1 MHFILAYYGTLPLPT
16 MTWNYLTSGF
26 TEVVKTRRRFSCTLL
41 YLDDA
46 YKNLSPEKFTYFWQ
60 IEWDGLKSMKSETA
74 QTLFFSDAVAL
85 SSTGSRDDKVTL
97 PDATMATPA
106 SEYVIHLFYV
116 SHWKEYTKAIFFYI
130 NFVSWNIFIDA
141 LGLDFYKAVYLLLQ
155 ARIYCS
161 INLVFLRALFVIS
174 FNLYFFGGFVVVTI
188 NAPRE
193 F

>member
-60 IEWDGLKSMKSETA
+60 IECDGLKSMKSETA
-74 QTLFFSDAVAL
+74 QTPLFSDAVAL
-85 SSTGSRDDKVTL
+85 STGSRDENVTL

-116 SHWKEYTKAIFFYI
+116 SHWKEFPKASFFLWI
-130 NFVSWNIFIDA
+130 LCLETSLLMLLA
-141 LGLDFYKAVYLLLQ
+141 LTFMKAVYLLLQ

-161 INLVFLRALFVIS
+161 ITPLFLIASFVIS
-174 FNLYFFGGFVVVTI
+174 FNLHFFGGFVVVTT
-188 NAPRE
+188 NTPRE

>member
-26 TEVVKTRRRFSCTLL
+26 TEVVTTRRRFSCTLL

-74 QTLFFSDAVAL
+74 QTLFFSDAFEPLSRCRRLAL
-85 SSTGSRDDKVTL
+85 GTRTWPYLIPPWRRQQVKTLFTSFMSLIERSTQKQV
-97 PDATMATPA
+97 
-106 SEYVIHLFYV
+106 
-116 SHWKEYTKAIFFYI
+116 FFFI

-141 LGLDFYKAVYLLLQ
+141 LGLDFYKGCLLTFAGKDLLCN
-155 ARIYCS
+155 RSCIFESFVCH
-161 INLVFLRALFVIS
+161 FL
-174 FNLYFFGGFVVVTI
+174 
-188 NAPRE
+188 
-193 F
+193 

>member
-16 MTWNYLTSGF
+16 MTWNYLTSTSGF

-60 IEWDGLKSMKSETA
+60 IECDGLKSMKSETA

-85 SSTGSRDDKVTL
+85 STGSRDENVTL

-116 SHWKEYTKAIFFYI
+116 SHWKEYTKASFFFI

-141 LGLDFYKAVYLLLQ
+141 LGLDFYEGCLLTFAGKDLLFNKSC
-155 ARIYCS
+155 IFESFVCH
-161 INLVFLRALFVIS
+161 FL
-174 FNLYFFGGFVVVTI
+174 
-188 NAPRE
+188 
-193 F
+193 